1 MKHYKLKI
9 YKGKLDPCDKGS
21 SQKLQKETAAVT
33 INHSKITRHRT
44 SGNFDPQKQQ
54 KSNCHISLTR
64 ENGSLILN
72 AEQGTIKIWNGIQ
85 NFYGVKLVNPVILSD
100 NDWQ

>member
-33 INHSKITRHRT
+33 IKHSKITRHRT
-44 SGNFDPQKQQ
+44 SGN
-54 KSNCHISLTR
+54 LTLK
-64 ENGSLILN
+64 NNKKAI
-72 AEQGTIKIWNGIQ
+72 AI
-85 NFYGVKLVNPVILSD
+85 FP
-100 NDWQ
+100 